1 MNTPL
6 QRQLELIEAPSPLGL
21 RPPSPGHIPGTR
33 FMPRALVDAGL
44 LDALPLAGH
53 TTLPE
58 PHYVPEPD
66 GVSGIRNLHEVIRFT
81 GALDRA
87 ITASLKAGRF
97 PVVVGGDCSV
107 LLGPAVSLRRLG
119 HFALVHFDG
128 HNDFGHEGNWGKPY
142 PNVAGSDLA
151 IVTGRGPNVLTD
163 IDGLKPYFLDEDV
176 FQLGE
181 KADAK
186 SATYVFKDFP
196 LTAIHRMPLSYVKA
210 RGIDAAANHIG
221 RMLAAAPVKGFWL
234 HVDVDVIDS
243 TLLPAVDSPENCGL
257 GWAEFDAAL
266 GAFLRDP
273 KLVGLNIGIFDPE
286 LDLGGDLARQIA
298 TVLRRRLIEMT
309 ALPRDR

>member
-1 MNTPL
+1 MNTPF

-58 PHYVPEPD
+58 PPYASDPD
-66 GVSGIRNLHEVIRFT
+66 GVSGIRNHREVIRFT
-81 GALDRA
+81 SALDKV
-87 ITASLKAGRF
+87 ITASMKAGRF

-107 LLGPAVSLRRLG
+107 VLGPAVSLRRLG
-119 HFALVHFDG
+119 RFALVHFDG

-151 IVTGRGPNVLTD
+151 IVTGRGPRALTD

-181 KADAK
+181 KAEAK
-186 SATYVFKDFP
+186 SPTYTFKDFP
-196 LTAIHRMPLSYVKA
+196 LTSIHRVPLSDVKA
-210 RGIDAAANHIG
+210 DGIDAATRHIG
-221 RMLAAAPVKGFWL
+221 RMIAAAQVKGFWL
-234 HVDVDVIDS
+234 HVDLDVIDS
-243 TLLPAVDSPENCGL
+243 TLMPAVDSPENCGL
-257 GWAEFDAAL
+257 NWSEFDSAL

-286 LDLGGDLARQIA
+286 LDPTGEHARRIA
-298 TVLRRRLIEMT
+298 TILRRRLIEVT
-309 ALPRDR
+309 AFRRD